1 MARRW
6 STSRSRSN
14 STCEGSPR
22 SPTAISRTCA
32 GPTRKTAPKTFT
44 TLAPGVGC
52 PRRCASRLSC
62 ARSAAVAVAAS
73 TVFPTASTPS
83 AFGNPDGRP
92 VTSNDISPRL
102 SSTPTSPRLRPR
114 QSCPEDDRRPRICCT
129 ATRVL
134 ALTETADATKPPG
147 VSTSDTPPAC
157 AASLRLHANGAGE
170 KLAVSPV
177 RGLASPVMSLARMFT
192 ARAKARA
199 RRLQLPVA
207 CDVGSDTAVGQAATS
222 NAAARTGM
230 RAARVTAG

>member
-1 MARRW
+1 VRGFATFAHGHQQDLRRPYA
-6 STSRSRSN
+6 
-14 STCEGSPR
+14 ED
-22 SPTAISRTCA
+22 
-32 GPTRKTAPKTFT
+32 GPKDVHNP
-44 TLAPGVGC
+44 
-52 PRRCASRLSC
+52 C
-62 ARSAAVAVAAS
+62 ARSRVPEAVCFEAVLREVRS
-73 TVFPTASTPS
+73 GCRLGEHRFPTASTPS

-170 KLAVSPV
+170 KLAVLTV
-177 RGLASPVMSLARMFT
+177 RGLASPVMSLARTFT

-199 RRLQLPVA
+199 RRLQLLVA